1 MENTMTAADIQAKVA
16 KIEDSAKTTIPENE
30 TQEEFIARVSYVN
43 PYVKK
48 LFEEGTKAKTAAQF
62 HDELEM
68 FCKDNEC
75 DLSEHTDFKRHLPVI
90 PSKPPKP
97 YTVIEAAFAH
107 RSDKDTRAALHG
119 VKVEEGNIVA
129 TDGRRRFVAPYAEL
143 PDGLWDRVDKQY
155 MFFFDGKTEDEV
167 KAWIDDIV
175 ITKGG
180 ECRNLAEGLAINSVY
195 RVDKK
200 TGKQSQYPRLID
212 GKWYHNYAIAETYPN
227 YKQVIPDVADA
238 CFVIENAE
246 RMLPYI
252 ESALKMYKLLPTKDA
267 AVTIVLQ
274 GQMVYFNGM
283 YLRDALRGLAG
294 HVPVTM
300 YIGGQR
306 LPTSFKAGD
315 AMVVCMPMNGDQG
328 DDNKTKPSGV
338 IVNMPGWDKPS
349 NTPPALKQKT
359 ITKTSKRT
367 VYAVAHMITENTLLV
382 VTQDGAAGFA
392 IPSDGTAHTEDDAIE
407 MFKDECH
414 RYLVILGLADSIDL
428 RITKGR

>member
-1 MENTMTAADIQAKVA
+1 MLKRSCLRNGI
-16 KIEDSAKTTIPENE
+16 
-30 TQEEFIARVSYVN
+30 
-43 PYVKK
+43 
-48 LFEEGTKAKTAAQF
+48 KAKTAAQF

-119 VKVEEGNIVA
+119 RWKRG
-129 TDGRRRFVAPYAEL
+129 TSWLMGGGFVAPYAEL

-252 ESALKMYKLLPTKDA
+252 ESALKMYYYRQRTC
-267 AVTIVLQ
+267 
-274 GQMVYFNGM
+274 
-283 YLRDALRGLAG
+283 RDYSFARADGVFQWIWDLAG
-294 HVPVTM
+294 
-300 YIGGQR
+300 
-306 LPTSFKAGD
+306 
-315 AMVVCMPMNGDQG
+315 
-328 DDNKTKPSGV
+328 
-338 IVNMPGWDKPS
+338 
-349 NTPPALKQKT
+349 
-359 ITKTSKRT
+359 
-367 VYAVAHMITENTLLV
+367 LLD
-382 VTQDGAAGFA
+382 T
-392 IPSDGTAHTEDDAIE
+392 
-407 MFKDECH
+407 
-414 RYLVILGLADSIDL
+414 
-428 RITKGR
+428 GR